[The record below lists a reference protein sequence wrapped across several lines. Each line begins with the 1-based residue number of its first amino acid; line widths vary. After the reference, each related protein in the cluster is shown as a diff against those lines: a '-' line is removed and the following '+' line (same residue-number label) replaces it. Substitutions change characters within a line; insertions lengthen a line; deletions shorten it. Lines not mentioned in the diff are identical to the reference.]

1 MRYPLAQL
9 RVALTTQLVEEDD
22 MNRNHSG
29 VRIGNSGLGAGLG
42 LGFLLAVASVG
53 SARTQATGEA
63 EPSLQITARVYNYAV
78 VSRGT
83 LLGAERESSRIF
95 REAGV
100 EVEWLDCPTS
110 HAEEEKYPGCQAP
123 LGAMAVD
130 LRVVPA
136 SMAERLRSNGEEAGM
151 ALASGRAG
159 SASAAWVFY
168 QRVEELA
175 ESRVAAPSQ
184 ILGHAIAH
192 EIGHLLLGPNSHAR
206 TGIMRGNWNRKYLQE
221 ASCGQLL
228 FTRDQAERIRAEVS
242 TRIRMQQ
249 AKALPETAARK

>member
-1 MRYPLAQL
+1 
-9 RVALTTQLVEEDD
+9 
-22 MNRNHSG
+22 MNRGHSG
-29 VRIGNSGLGAGLG
+29 VRIGSSGLGAGLG
-42 LGFLLAVASVG
+42 LGFLLVVASVG
-53 SARTQATGEA
+53 SARTQATGSA
-63 EPSLQITARVYNYAV
+63 DPSLKITARVYSYAA

-100 EVEWLDCPTS
+100 EVAWLDCPTS
-110 HAEEEKYPGCQAP
+110 HAEEEKYSACAAP
-123 LGAMAVD
+123 MGAMAVD
-130 LRVVPA
+130 LRVVPT

-151 ALASGRAG
+151 ALASARAG
-159 SASAAWVFY
+159 GASAAWVFY

-175 ESRVAAPSQ
+175 ESEVASPSQ

-192 EIGHLLLGPNSHAR
+192 EIGHVLLGPNSHSR
-206 TGIMRGNWNRKYLQE
+206 TGIMRGNWDRGYLQE
-221 ASCGQLL
+221 ASQGQLL

-249 AKALPETAARK
+249 AEALPETAARK